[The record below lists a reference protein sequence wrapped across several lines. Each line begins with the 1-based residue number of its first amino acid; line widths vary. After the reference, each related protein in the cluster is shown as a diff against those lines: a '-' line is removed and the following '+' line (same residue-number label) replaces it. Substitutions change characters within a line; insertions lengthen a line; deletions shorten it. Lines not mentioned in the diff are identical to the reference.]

1 MLPTTHDISSG
12 ALSSTP
18 RFFLAFIRRTP
29 ILGTKIWEG
38 KMKSLLFVTFMVLF
52 AYSAFAQNV
61 QDNPNAELDAWRKL
75 VADQTRQYEETKQQ
89 YSADRELW
97 LAKMKDTEKPASRR
111 EKVMKVLGYVGD
123 KLISGTIN
131 YYANRAAIRSEMGRF
146 DSRFGTIRTDIA
158 SAQQASAAG
167 NADLGRQIA
176 AGNAALS
183 SQLTA
188 DNTALS
194 RQLGETAAAQATSNA
209 SLARRID
216 DANAAIIDAN
226 AAIIG
231 GTRSILNQMLP
242 PCVIPT
248 PFGEVLKSPQPCRG
262 F

>member
-1 MLPTTHDISSG
+1 
-12 ALSSTP
+12 
-18 RFFLAFIRRTP
+18 
-29 ILGTKIWEG
+29 
-38 KMKSLLFVTFMVLF
+38 MKSLLFVTFMVLF

-216 DANAAIIDAN
+216 DANAAII
-226 AAIIG
+226 G

>member
-1 MLPTTHDISSG
+1 MLPTAHDISGG
-12 ALSSTP
+12 ALSSTA
-18 RFFLAFIRRTP
+18 RFFLAFVRRTP

-38 KMKSLLFVTFMVLF
+38 KMKRLLFVTFVVLF
-52 AYSAFAQNV
+52 AHSAFAQSA

-89 YSADRELW
+89 YYADRELW
-97 LAKMKDTEKPASRR
+97 MAKMKDTEKPSSRR
-111 EKVMKVLGYVGD
+111 QTVSKIFAYVGD
-123 KLISGTIN
+123 KLVTGTIN

-146 DSRFGTIRTDIA
+146 DSRFGTIRTAIA
-158 SAQQASAAG
+158 NAQQASAAG
-167 NADLGRQIA
+167 NADLGRQIS

-216 DANAAIIDAN
+216 ATNAAIIDAN
-226 AAIIG
+226 TAITG

-248 PFGEVLKSPQPCRG
+248 PFGEVKSPQPCRG